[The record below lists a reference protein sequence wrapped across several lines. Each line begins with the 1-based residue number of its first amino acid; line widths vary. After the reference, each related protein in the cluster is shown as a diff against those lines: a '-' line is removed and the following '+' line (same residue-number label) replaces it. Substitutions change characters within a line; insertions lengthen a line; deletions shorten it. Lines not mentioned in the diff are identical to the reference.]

1 MARLDIKT
9 LVLAFENRITA
20 LEKNPPDKV
29 PMAVILNLLERS
41 VEEVIKDHFLHLI
54 QKELEGLIK
63 EQFEEMKS
71 EFINEVL
78 EDLLDDEEFKKKIG
92 AQLRYKM
99 LKGLT
104 ND

>member
-1 MARLDIKT
+1 VARLDIKT

-71 EFINEVL
+71 DFINEVL

-92 AQLRYKM
+92 TQLRHKM
-99 LKGLT
+99 LKGLI
-104 ND
+104 NE